1 LSEEKKV
8 AVYICKGCGIGDAI
22 DVDKIKEVVEN
33 ELKVPVKV
41 HDHLC
46 GSEGVNMIKNDISG
60 EGLNAVVIAA
70 CSPRVKKEVFDF
82 GDVFVE
88 RVNLREGVAWTHE
101 PKDENTQMMAE
112 DYVKM
117 GVVKAQKAEK
127 PEPYKEETSKDILV
141 VGGGVTGLTAAIE
154 IANAGYKVYL
164 VEKEAELGGWV
175 KNFSKILPGKYPYKE
190 MVDASAYLDEKIK
203 EVEENPN
210 ITVYTS
216 TIIKSI
222 SGQPGMFDV
231 VVSRNGSEES
241 FRVGAIVVATGW
253 KPYDAS
259 KLENLGYGKYANV
272 ITNVELE
279 KMLKEGNLVRPSDGK
294 PVKNVAFILCAGQRD
309 AEHIPYCSTVCC
321 LTSLKEAL
329 CIREMNKDANVY
341 VFYRDM
347 RTVGI
352 YEEFYKRAQDDEGIF
367 LTKGTVKSIY
377 EDEWGDLIVEVT
389 DTLLGEDVKVRVD
402 LVVLATG
409 MLSSMYGLYTTKE
422 EYPEEGDPPY
432 SHIKPAVPKEV
443 AFEKKDKEWILNLQY
458 RQGPELPTLRY
469 GMPDSHY
476 ICFPYESR
484 RTGIYAA
491 GCVRAPMTVRDCEL
505 DARGAALKA
514 IQTVELVAEGKTIFP
529 RTGDIDYPNFFLQ
542 RCTQCKRCT
551 EECPFGS
558 LDEDEKGT
566 PKPNPLRCRR
576 CGICFGACP
585 EKIISFKQYSVDM
598 ISSML
603 KAVSVPN
610 EEDKPRI
617 IVFACENDAY
627 PAIDMAAK
635 NGLKFNP
642 FVRIIPVRCLGSV
655 NVVFIADSLS
665 RGIDGILLL
674 GCKFGEDYQCHFIRG
689 SELANRRMDNV
700 KETLQRL
707 FLEPERVKLVEVE
720 ISDWPKI
727 PEILDGFV
735 EEIKKI
741 GPNPYKGF

>member
-1 LSEEKKV
+1 MAEQKKV
-8 AVYICKGCGIGDAI
+8 GVYICKGCGIGDAV

-33 ELKVPVKV
+33 ELKVPVKI
-41 HDHLC
+41 HEFLC
-46 GSEGVNMIKNDISG
+46 GEDGVRMIKEDISK
-60 EGLNAVVIAA
+60 EGLTGVVIAA
-70 CSPRVKKEVFDF
+70 CSPRVKKDVFDF
-82 GDVFVE
+82 GEKVFVE
-88 RVNLREGVAWTHE
+88 RVNLREGVVWSHD
-101 PKDENTQMMAE
+101 PKNDDTQAMAE

-117 GVVKAQKAEK
+117 GVVRAQKAEF
-127 PEPYKEETSKDILV
+127 PEPYIQDTSKDILV

-154 IANAGYKVYL
+154 IAKAGYNVYL
-164 VEKEAELGGWV
+164 VEKEPELGGWV
-175 KNFSKILPGKYPYKE
+175 RKFAKILPGKQPYKE
-190 MVDASAYLDEKIK
+190 LVDASAYLEEKIK
-203 EVEENPN
+203 EVEGNDR
-210 ITVYTS
+210 IKVYTS
-216 TIIKSI
+216 TRIKSI

-231 VVSRNGSEES
+231 VVSRNGTEET
-241 FRVGAIVVATGW
+241 FRVGAIVLATGW
-253 KPYDAS
+253 KPYDAN
-259 KLENLGYGKYANV
+259 KLEKYGYGKYKDV
-272 ITNVELE
+272 ITNIELE
-279 KMLKEGNLVRPSDGK
+279 QMLKEGNLTRPSDGK
-294 PVKNVAFILCAGQRD
+294 SVKNVAFILCAGSRD
-309 AEHIPYCSTVCC
+309 PEHIPYCSTVCC

-329 CIREMNKDANVY
+329 CIREINKDANVY
-341 VFYRDM
+341 IFYRDM

-367 LTKGTVKSIY
+367 LTKGDVKAIY
-377 EDEWGDLIVEVT
+377 EDEYGGLVVEVT
-389 DTLLGEDVKVRVD
+389 NTLLGDDVRVNVD

-409 MLSSMYGLYTTKE
+409 MLSSMYGIYTTKE
-422 EYPEEGDPPY
+422 EYPEEGEPIY
-432 SHIKPAVPKEV
+432 KHLKPVPIPKEV
-443 AFEKKDKEWILNLQY
+443 LEKIKGKEQILNLQY

-491 GCVRAPMTVRDCEL
+491 GCVRAPMTIRDCEI

-514 IQTVELVAEGKTIFP
+514 IQCVELVAQGKTTFP

-566 PKPNPLRCRR
+566 PQPNPLRCRR

-598 ISSML
+598 ISSMIR
-603 KAVSVPN
+603 AISVPD
-610 EEDKPRI
+610 DKLRI
-617 IVFACENDAY
+617 VVFACENDAY

-635 NGLKFNP
+635 NGLKFSP
-642 FVRIIPVRCLGSV
+642 YVRIIPVRCLGSV

-665 RGIDGILLL
+665 RGIDGVLLL

-689 SELANRRMDNV
+689 SELANRRMENV
-700 KETLQRL
+700 QETLQRL
-707 FLEPERVKLVEVE
+707 FLEPERVKLVQVE

-727 PEILDGFV
+727 PEIIDGFV
-735 EEIKKI
+735 EEIQKI